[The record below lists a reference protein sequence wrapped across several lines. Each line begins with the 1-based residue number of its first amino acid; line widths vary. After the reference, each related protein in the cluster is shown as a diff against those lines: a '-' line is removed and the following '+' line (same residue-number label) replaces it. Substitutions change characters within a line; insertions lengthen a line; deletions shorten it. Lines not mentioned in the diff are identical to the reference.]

1 VVRVVDQHGAEATG
15 CVHHAAV
22 LHASLV
28 RPRVYPSP
36 GHQGAAIEVYRRAQ
50 SLEPFSFQAANAA

>member
-1 VVRVVDQHGAEATG
+1 MRVIDQHGSEATG

-22 LHASLV
+22 LYASLV

-36 GHQGAAIEVYRRAQ
+36 GHTGAAIEVYRRAQ
-50 SLEPFSFQAANAA
+50 MLQPFAFQTATAA